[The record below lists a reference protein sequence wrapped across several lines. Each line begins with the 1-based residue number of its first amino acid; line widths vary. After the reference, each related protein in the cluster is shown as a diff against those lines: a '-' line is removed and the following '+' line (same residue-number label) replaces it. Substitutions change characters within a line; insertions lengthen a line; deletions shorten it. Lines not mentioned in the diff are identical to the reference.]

1 MTLDLDGDAEGRY
14 QDARER
20 RQTIL
25 DRWGELDRPLTA
37 AGSKGQLAPHPL
49 VTMLREHDLLC
60 GQLAVP
66 LRKRHRGP
74 EPSAV
79 PSRQESRTLVRRE
92 GRSRI

>member
-1 MTLDLDGDAEGRY
+1 MTFDLDGDAERRY
-14 QDARER
+14 LDACDR
-20 RQTIL
+20 RQRIV
-25 DRWGELDRPLTA
+25 DRWAELDRPLTA

-74 EPSAV
+74 ETSAV
-79 PSRQESRTLVRRE
+79 PSIRKPKSSSLKAVQ
-92 GRSRI
+92 